1 MYVFRPNGSTSSRS
15 CARRAFPH
23 SLITCLCIPLRPAGN
38 TADSLGLWRYVHIR
52 SRRRTIS
59 FLKKKKRC
67 TIFTCK
73 PYKNSFDF
81 ECIHSAWQFWTT
93 SHYSFL
99 LCTVQVTDRVFE
111 TLLRIPVWP
120 DLSMTE
126 RQFVVDSVQSVAAA
140 LRAEET
146 PLVRTP

>member
-1 MYVFRPNGSTSSRS
+1 MYSFCLSIFDN
-15 CARRAFPH
+15 
-23 SLITCLCIPLRPAGN
+23 IT
-38 TADSLGLWRYVHIR
+38 
-52 SRRRTIS
+52 
-59 FLKKKKRC
+59 
-67 TIFTCK
+67 
-73 PYKNSFDF
+73 
-81 ECIHSAWQFWTT
+81 
-93 SHYSFL
+93 YSFL
-99 LCTVQVTDRVFE
+99 LCAVQVTDRVFE